1 VPSILSALDLEWS
14 ELAASPSARRSVIRW
29 ARRHDSLSGLSDLH
43 GVLDR
48 RRDRAQAPA
57 VLRALAA
64 MAPDDDLAARCLLQA
79 LIPGLVCL
87 AARSGNDDPA
97 ALEEMVSL
105 AWERIRTY
113 PTTRHGSVAGNV
125 LLDVRKRYRAHRSID
140 APTGTWQ
147 HDGDAIDQRPGP
159 DDEVLGRLLLEELAA
174 ARRDGVVSA
183 PALEL
188 IVRTR
193 VVGESLA
200 EVAASE
206 AVEPQVLCQRRWR
219 AERRLRQL
227 PLTG

>member
-1 VPSILSALDLEWS
+1 M
-14 ELAASPSARRSVIRW
+14 RW
-29 ARRHDSLSGLSDLH
+29 ARRHESLTGLSDLE

-48 RRDRAQAPA
+48 RRDRSQAPA

-64 MAPDDDLAARCLLQA
+64 LAPGDDLAARCLLQA

-97 ALEEMVSL
+97 ALDEMVSL

-125 LLDVRKRYRAHRSID
+125 LLDVRKRYRAHRLID
-140 APTGTWQ
+140 APTGAWQ

-159 DDEVLGRLLLEELAA
+159 DDEVLGRLLLEDLAA
-174 ARRDGVVSA
+174 ARRDGVVSG

-200 EVAASE
+200 EVAEAE

>member
-1 VPSILSALDLEWS
+1 MSSILSALDREWS
-14 ELAASPSARRSVIRW
+14 ELATSPRALRTVIRW
-29 ARRHDSLSGLSDLH
+29 ARRYDSLAGLSDLE

-64 MAPDDDLAARCLLQA
+64 LAPDDDLAARCLLQA

-125 LLDVRKRYRAHRSID
+125 LLDVRKRYRAHRIID
-140 APTGTWQ
+140 APTGFLQ
-147 HDGDAIDQRPGP
+147 RDGDAIDQRPGP
-159 DDEVLGRLLLEELAA
+159 DDEVLGQLLLEELAA

-193 VVGESLA
+193 IVGESLA
-200 EVAASE
+200 EVAVTE
-206 AVEPQVLCQRRWR
+206 GVEPQVLCQRRWR

>member
-1 VPSILSALDLEWS
+1 MSTILSAQDREWS
-14 ELAASPSARRSVIRW
+14 TVATSHKARRAVIRW
-29 ARRHDSLSGLSDLH
+29 AHRHEVLAGLSNLH
-43 GVLDR
+43 EVLER
-48 RRDRAQAPA
+48 RRDRTLAPG
-57 VLRALAA
+57 VLHALAE
-64 MAPDDDLAARCLLQA
+64 MAPGDDLAARCLLQA

-87 AARSGNDDPA
+87 AARSGNDDPG
-97 ALEEMVSL
+97 ALDEMVSL

-113 PTTRHGSVAGNV
+113 PRTRHGSVAGNV
-125 LLDVRKRYRAHRSID
+125 LLDVRKRYRAHRVID
-140 APTGTWQ
+140 APTGAWQ
-147 HDGDAIDQRPGP
+147 ADDNAIDLRPGP
-159 DDEVLGRLLLEELAA
+159 DDEVLGRLLLEDLAA
-174 ARRDGVVSA
+174 AQRNGVVSA

-200 EVAASE
+200 DVAEAE

>member
-1 VPSILSALDLEWS
+1 
-14 ELAASPSARRSVIRW
+14 
-29 ARRHDSLSGLSDLH
+29 
-43 GVLDR
+43 
-48 RRDRAQAPA
+48 
-57 VLRALAA
+57 
-64 MAPDDDLAARCLLQA
+64 MAPNDDLAARCLLQA

-97 ALEEMVSL
+97 ALDEMVSL

-125 LLDVRKRYRAHRSID
+125 LLDVRKRYRAHRTID

-147 HDGDAIDQRPGP
+147 PDHDAIDPRPGP

-174 ARRDGVVSA
+174 ACSDGVLSA

-193 VVGESLA
+193 IVGESLA
-200 EVAASE
+200 DVAATE

-219 AERRLRQL
+219 AERRLRLL

>member
-1 VPSILSALDLEWS
+1 LSSILSALDREWS
-14 ELAASPSARRSVIRW
+14 VLATSPNARRSVIRW
-29 ARRHDSLSGLSDLH
+29 ARRHSSLAGLSDLQE
-43 GVLDR
+43 VLDR
-48 RRDRAQAPA
+48 RRDQALAPD

-97 ALEEMVSL
+97 ALDEMVSL

-113 PTTRHGSVAGNV
+113 PTTRHGSVAANV
-125 LLDVRKRYRAHRSID
+125 LLDVRKRYRAHRIID
-140 APTGTWQ
+140 APIGSCEY
-147 HDGDAIDQRPGP
+147 DCDAADSRPGP
-159 DDEVLGRLLLEELAA
+159 DDQVLGRLLLEDLAT
-174 ARRDGVVSA
+174 ARRDGLVSA

-193 VVGESLA
+193 VIGESLA
-200 EVAASE
+200 EVAAAES
-206 AVEPQVLCQRRWR
+206 VEPQVLCQRRWR
-219 AERRLRQL
+219 AERRLRVL